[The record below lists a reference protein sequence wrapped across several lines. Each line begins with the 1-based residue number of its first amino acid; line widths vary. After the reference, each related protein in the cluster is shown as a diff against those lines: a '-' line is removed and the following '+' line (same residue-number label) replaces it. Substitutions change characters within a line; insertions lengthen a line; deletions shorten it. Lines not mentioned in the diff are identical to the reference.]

1 MYFNFTISKVVSI
14 DLHRANRSATI
25 GGAFP
30 RGSPM
35 SDSTPI
41 VSPCR
46 KQCQLHPIE
55 KLCFGCFRTIDEISS
70 WARFSDARRRRIM
83 ETLPARRAAHEE
95 KEAALKA
102 RRGW

>member
-1 MYFNFTISKVVSI
+1 MSI
-14 DLHRANRSATI
+14 
-25 GGAFP
+25 
-30 RGSPM
+30 
-35 SDSTPI
+35 STPI

-70 WARFSDARRRRIM
+70 WARYSDTRRRKIM
-83 ETLPARRAAHEE
+83 DALPERRAAHEV

-102 RRGW
+102 RRGY

>member
-1 MYFNFTISKVVSI
+1 
-14 DLHRANRSATI
+14 
-25 GGAFP
+25 
-30 RGSPM
+30 M
-35 SDSTPI
+35 SEVPQI

-70 WARFSDARRRRIM
+70 WARFSDGKRRKIM
-83 ETLPARRAAHEE
+83 DALPERRAAHEE

-102 RRGW
+102 RRGY